1 MVAYDDTYSDCR
13 VRITQTVEGEKLNT
27 ARSIIGSTVLRWLRK
42 PDPRPPNFS
51 GIAPGYS
58 AIFHLPELG

>member
-1 MVAYDDTYSDCR
+1 MVAHDDTYSDCR
-13 VRITQTVEGEKLNT
+13 VHITQTVEGEKLNT
-27 ARSIIGSTVLRWLRK
+27 ARSIIGLTVQRWAPK

-58 AIFHLPELG
+58 AIFHLPALG